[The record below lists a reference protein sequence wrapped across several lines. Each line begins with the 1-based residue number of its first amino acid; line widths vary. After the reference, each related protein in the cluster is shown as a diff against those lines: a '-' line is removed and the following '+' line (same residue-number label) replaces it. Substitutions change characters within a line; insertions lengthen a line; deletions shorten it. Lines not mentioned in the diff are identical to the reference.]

1 MNGDVHFGGAK
12 INARGGLV
20 SPDGM
25 RWAASQAD
33 GRQEALG
40 SKRKKETSV
49 HQTNNGRV
57 PRMWIR
63 GENKP

>member
-33 GRQEALG
+33 GWQEALG
-40 SKRKKETSV
+40 SKDRGRKRLVSIKLTMEECRECGYV
-49 HQTNNGRV
+49 R
-57 PRMWIR
+57 
-63 GENKP
+63 K